1 MQKFTYP
8 QSDLDNGTA
17 LLRVLGSFWAST
29 FTGRDQL
36 RSYTAGIA
44 TGAAQIQRNLLETVA
59 SLSRF
64 EVPIFH
70 TENWYPVI
78 LRKSQVNLT
87 AANNYKFDTDNL
99 QFGTSPAITFN
110 ALASRDFYAFAAP
123 AQLADAAHMFDRLLF
138 PTFALTGG
146 VDFLVDTEDQVI
158 VFTQNPFDN
167 ENVIRYPV
175 YVDDVLT
182 DEEITLWAF
191 KADFDYQYVFRQFAY
206 ALGIRLKSSE
216 TSKAFVNAIFD
227 GLLAGGASAGVFEA
241 ALSAVL
247 DVPLVKED
255 GEVVEVAEIDSTGLL
270 IVTSKH
276 VYRFSRAALALVTVG
291 QVLNAGDRLV
301 DVLEIIDLN
310 RGEVPDNL
318 TALALD
324 QGLTA
329 ACYYS
334 DLIFEN
340 RDVPLRVNSD
350 HPSGYTYVD
359 FPLAGFPAD
368 VRQFFDEMHI
378 RGIAQIEPPPPECET
393 ANKRRTGTLAHILD
407 RRTKPMGEPVADDL
421 PATINP
427 LKFLVA
433 NVLRHHTFIAI
444 IRVSGLGENH
454 LGLYNIR
461 HIRQLLPPYAGVF
474 ILYNLDGKSDVISGE
489 FDVQAIVTQF
499 KGAQPLSESVA
510 ANLVTDRG
518 VIVRTISGTC
528 Q

>member
-17 LLRVLGSFWAST
+17 LLRVLGSFWSST

-36 RSYTAGIA
+36 RSYTTGIA
-44 TGAAQIQRNLLETVA
+44 TGAAQIQRDLLETVA
-59 SLSRF
+59 ALSRF
-64 EVPIFH
+64 EVPIYH
-70 TENWYPVI
+70 TENWYPIV

-87 AANNYKFDTDNL
+87 SANNYKFDSDVLTFD
-99 QFGTSPAITFN
+99 GGPAVTFDS
-110 ALASRDFYAFAAP
+110 LASRDFYAFAAP
-123 AQLADAAHMFDRLLF
+123 ALLSDAAHIFDRLLF
-138 PTFALTGG
+138 PTFALIGG
-146 VDFLVDTEDQVI
+146 VDFLVDTENQVL

-191 KADFDYQYVFRQFAY
+191 KADFDYQYVFKQFAY
-206 ALGIRLKSSE
+206 ALGIQVKSSE
-216 TSKAFVNAIFD
+216 TGKAFINAIFD

-241 ALSAVL
+241 ALSAIL

-255 GEVVEVAEIDSTGLL
+255 GEVVEVAEIDGRGL
-270 IVTSKH
+270 IIATDKH
-276 VYRFSRAALALVTVG
+276 VYRFARDAVALVTVG
-291 QVLNAGDRLV
+291 QVLNAGDRLI
-301 DVLEIIDLN
+301 DALEIIDLN
-310 RGEVPDNL
+310 RGEIPDSL

-340 RDVPLRVNSD
+340 RDVPLRVDSG

-368 VRQFFDEMHI
+368 VRRFFDEMHE
-378 RGIAQIEPPPPECET
+378 RGMAQIQPPPPACDT
-393 ANKRRTGTLAHILD
+393 THRRKTGTLAHILD
-407 RRTKPMGEPVADDL
+407 RRTTPIGEPVGDDL

-427 LKFLVA
+427 LRFLAA
-433 NVLRHHTFIAI
+433 NVLRNHAFVAI
-444 IRVSGLGENH
+444 IKVSGLGENH

-474 ILYNLDGKSDVISGE
+474 LLYNLDGKKAVISGE
-489 FDVQAIVTQF
+489 YDVQATVTQF
-499 KGAQPLSESVA
+499 KGAEPLSDSVA
-510 ANLVTDRG
+510 ANLVSDRG

>member
-8 QSDLDNGTA
+8 QSDLDSSTD
-17 LLRVLGSFWAST
+17 LLRVLGSFWART
-29 FTGRDQL
+29 FSGREQL
-36 RSYTAGIA
+36 RSYTTGIA

-59 SLSRF
+59 ALSRF

-70 TENWYPVI
+70 TENWYPLV

-87 AANNYKFDTDNL
+87 AANNYRFDSDNL
-99 QFGTSPAITFN
+99 QFAVGPAVTFN
-110 ALASRDFYAFAAP
+110 SLASRDFYAFAAP
-123 AQLADAAHMFDRLLF
+123 AQLVDAAHIFDRLLF
-138 PTFALTGG
+138 PTFALIGG
-146 VDFLVDTEDQVI
+146 VDFLVDTENQVI

-167 ENVIRYPV
+167 ENVIRSPV

-206 ALGIRLKSSE
+206 ALGIQIKSTE
-216 TSKAFVNAIFD
+216 NGKEFVNAIFD

-255 GEVVEVAEIDSTGLL
+255 GEIVEVVEIDGSGLL
-270 IVTSKH
+270 IVTNKH
-276 VYRFSRAALALVTVG
+276 VYRFSRSALATVTVG
-291 QVLNAGDRLV
+291 QELNAGDRLV
-301 DVLEIIDLN
+301 DALEIIDLN

-340 RDVPLRVNSD
+340 RDVPLRVNSN

-368 VRQFFDEMHI
+368 VRHFFDELHI
-378 RGIAQIEPPPPECET
+378 RGISQIQPPPPECDKSQ
-393 ANKRRTGTLAHILD
+393 KRRTGTLAHILD
-407 RRTKPMGEPVADDL
+407 RRTKPIGEPMADDL
-421 PATINP
+421 PANINP
-427 LKFLVA
+427 LKFLAA
-433 NVLRHHTFIAI
+433 NVLRNHTFIAV
-444 IRVSGLGENH
+444 IRISGLGENH

-474 ILYNLDGKSDVISGE
+474 LLYNLDGKRNVISGE
-489 FDVQAIVTQF
+489 FDVQTTITQF
-499 KGAQPLSESVA
+499 KGAEPLSDSVA
-510 ANLVTDRG
+510 AELVSDRG

>member
-8 QSDLDNGTA
+8 QSDLDSGTD
-17 LLRVLGSFWAST
+17 LLRVLGSFWART
-29 FTGRDQL
+29 FSGREQL
-36 RSYTAGIA
+36 RSYTTGIA

-59 SLSRF
+59 ALSRF

-70 TENWYPVI
+70 TENWYPLV

-87 AANNYKFDTDNL
+87 SANNYKFDSDNL
-99 QFGTSPAITFN
+99 QFALGPAVTFN
-110 ALASRDFYAFAAP
+110 SLASRDFYAFAAP
-123 AQLADAAHMFDRLLF
+123 AQLVDAAHIFDRLLF
-138 PTFALTGG
+138 PTFALIGG
-146 VDFLVDTEDQVI
+146 VDFLVDTENQVI

-167 ENVIRYPV
+167 ENVIRSPV

-206 ALGIRLKSSE
+206 ALGIQIRSTENGKE
-216 TSKAFVNAIFD
+216 FVNAIFD

-255 GEVVEVAEIDSTGLL
+255 GEIVEVVEIDGSGLL

-276 VYRFSRAALALVTVG
+276 VYRFSRSALATVTVG
-291 QVLNAGDRLV
+291 QELNAGDRLV
-301 DVLEIIDLN
+301 DALEIIDLN
-310 RGEVPDNL
+310 RGEVPDSL

-340 RDVPLRVNSD
+340 RDVPLRVNPN

-368 VRQFFDEMHI
+368 VKHFFDELHI
-378 RGIAQIEPPPPECET
+378 RGISQIQPPPECDKSR
-393 ANKRRTGTLAHILD
+393 KRRTGTLAHILD
-407 RRTKPMGEPVADDL
+407 RRTKPVGEPMADDL
-421 PATINP
+421 PANVNP
-427 LKFLVA
+427 LKFLAA
-433 NVLRHHTFIAI
+433 NVLRNHTFIAV
-444 IRVSGLGENH
+444 IRISGLGENH

-474 ILYNLDGKSDVISGE
+474 LLYNLDGKRDVISGE
-489 FDVQAIVTQF
+489 FDVKTAVTQF
-499 KGAQPLSESVA
+499 KGAEPLSDSVA
-510 ANLVTDRG
+510 AELVSDRG